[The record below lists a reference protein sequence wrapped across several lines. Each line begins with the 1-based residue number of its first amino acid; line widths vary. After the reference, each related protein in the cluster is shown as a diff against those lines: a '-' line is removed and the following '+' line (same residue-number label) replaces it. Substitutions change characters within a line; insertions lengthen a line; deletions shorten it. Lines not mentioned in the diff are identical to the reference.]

1 LVSAHVIQVQSR
13 ILKST
18 QIHGP
23 ASSIRWAYQG
33 LQDIL
38 LAFAVLELAFDLLIS

>member
-1 LVSAHVIQVQSR
+1 
-13 ILKST
+13 LKPA

-23 ASSIRWAYQG
+23 ASSIRWADQG

-38 LAFAVLELAFDLLIS
+38 LAFAMLELAFDLLIS